1 MYSLSEEVL
10 TFLCFRLQIIQFL
23 ACKLTKH
30 RGLMCF
36 DTVNYLILF
45 QLLYLRIVS
54 MLFSTSDFRHV
65 VCTPAM
71 VLLSQV
77 LAQVVMAS
85 DPFYPKTSLHSKRV
99 YNKSRVLCFSL
110 CVFCLFVCFAFFCC
124 SRPSSQKYLER
135 LLCRL
140 FCKSIHHFDALQT

>member
-1 MYSLSEEVL
+1 
-10 TFLCFRLQIIQFL
+10 
-23 ACKLTKH
+23 
-30 RGLMCF
+30 MCF
-36 DTVNYLILF
+36 DTVNNLLLF

-54 MLFSTSDFRHV
+54 MLFSTSDFRHA

-71 VLLSQV
+71 VLLAQV
-77 LAQVVMAS
+77 LAQVVMAKVS
-85 DPFYPKTSLHSKRV
+85 FFQRIVYIANDL

-110 CVFCLFVCFAFFCC
+110 CVFVLFVCFAFFCC

-140 FCKSIHHFDALQT
+140 FCKSIHDFGALKT